1 MCRGFSRGFG
11 DIPTCFRGLEV
22 LKNAQGGFR
31 GFKERARAFEWV
43 SLVLGVLWR
52 CLKGFKGRSR
62 EFHGI
67 QRRSWVY
74 QGLEGPSRWVQ
85 KLSKDSRGFL
95 GYPNGFRAF
104 QSAFGCFMCVLGS
117 PKEFQGRRRRYHGVS
132 SAFQGISGVFR
143 EFSGE
148 FSSFS
153 IPRAFQR
160 ALGGV
165 RNISG
170 FRRVRVG
177 FRSFSGSFQGVSK

>member
-67 QRRSWVY
+67 S
-74 QGLEGPSRWVQ
+74 E
-85 KLSKDSRGFL
+85 
-95 GYPNGFRAF
+95 A
-104 QSAFGCFMCVLGS
+104 VL
-117 PKEFQGRRRRYHGVS
+117 
-132 SAFQGISGVFR
+132 GISGVR
-143 EFSGE
+143 G
-148 FSSFS
+148 
-153 IPRAFQR
+153 AF
-160 ALGGV
+160 
-165 RNISG
+165 
-170 FRRVRVG
+170 
-177 FRSFSGSFQGVSK
+177 